1 MANLESK
8 KAVAEEI
15 KEKVD
20 KAVSIVLLDYNGIDA
35 EKETALRKHLT
46 ENNID
51 YKVYKN
57 TTIRFAVD
65 GTKFDEVKKDL
76 EGPTAVAFSYDDP
89 TAAARSLYDI
99 VKDCDALELKSGVV
113 EGTYYDKE
121 GIKKIACIPSKEV
134 LLSKLLGSMK
144 SPISSFARVIKQIA
158 EKQEA

>member
-1 MANLESK
+1 MANLEAK

-20 KAVSIVLLDYNGIDA
+20 KAVSIVLLKYNGIDA
-35 EKETALRKHLT
+35 EKETELRKHLT
-46 ENNID
+46 KSNVD

-57 TTIRFAVD
+57 TTIRFAVE
-65 GTKFDEVKKDL
+65 GTKFEEIKKDL
-76 EGPTAVAFSYDDP
+76 EGPTALAFSYDDP

-99 VKDCDALELKSGVV
+99 VKDTEALELKAGVV
-113 EGTYYDKE
+113 EGIYYDKD
-121 GIKKIACIPSKEV
+121 GIKEIAQIPSKEV

-158 EKQEA
+158 EKGE

>member
-15 KEKVD
+15 KGKVD
-20 KAVSIVLLDYNGIDA
+20 KAVSMVLLKYNGIDA
-35 EKETALRKHLT
+35 EKETELRKHLT
-46 ENNID
+46 QNNVD

-65 GTKFDEVKKDL
+65 GTKFDEIKKDL

-89 TAAARSLYDI
+89 TAAARNLYDI
-99 VKDCDALELKSGVV
+99 IKTTDALELKAGIV
-113 EGTYYDKE
+113 EGVYYDKN
-121 GIKKIACIPSKEV
+121 GILEIAQIPSKEV

-158 EKQEA
+158 EKGE